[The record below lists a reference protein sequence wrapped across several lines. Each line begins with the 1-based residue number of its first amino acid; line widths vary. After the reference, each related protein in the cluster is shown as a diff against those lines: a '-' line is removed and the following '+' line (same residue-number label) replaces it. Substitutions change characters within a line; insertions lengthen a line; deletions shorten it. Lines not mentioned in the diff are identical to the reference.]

1 MILPLVACILLVGIH
16 AYLGIHVLAR
26 KVIFVDLALAQIAA
40 LGAVYGLFIGLSF
53 DEHPILIKLVS
64 IIFSLLGAILISLS
78 KVKHK
83 LIPHEAIIGVIYA
96 TALSLLILLSANLA
110 HGADEIRQLLS
121 GSILWVSQKEILY
134 TLFLYVFIGFIH
146 FIFRKNFF
154 ALSYG
159 VSIANKALWD
169 FLFYATFGLVVTS
182 SVGIG
187 GVLLVFGYLI
197 IPSLIGV
204 LCAQETKNRLF
215 CAWFFGILASVIGVS
230 LSYEFDMPSGPSI
243 VVILAFILLFI
254 FLIKTFY
261 VSKTKFFIFLFVIFL
276 FVSIIF
282 LINYFITPII
292 KISDHNLIISTDKN
306 LIDDLMIDDSQK
318 NLSALK
324 LIDEKK

>member
-1 MILPLVACILLVGIH
+1 MENMILPLVACILLVGIH

-53 DEHPILIKLVS
+53 DEHPILIKVVS

-121 GSILWVSQKEILY
+121 GSILWVSEKEILY
-134 TLFLYVFIGFIH
+134 TLFLYVFIGLVH
-146 FIFRKNFF
+146 FIFRQNFF

-159 VSIANKALWD
+159 VSIPNKALWD

-204 LCAQETKNRLF
+204 LCAQTTKNRLF
-215 CAWFFGILASVIGVS
+215 CAWFFGVLASVLGIVF
-230 LSYEFDMPSGPSI
+230 SYEFDMPSGPSI
-243 VVILAFILLFI
+243 VVILALILLFI
-254 FLIKTFY
+254 FLLKT
-261 VSKTKFFIFLFVIFL
+261 I
-276 FVSIIF
+276 
-282 LINYFITPII
+282 
-292 KISDHNLIISTDKN
+292 
-306 LIDDLMIDDSQK
+306 
-318 NLSALK
+318 
-324 LIDEKK
+324 